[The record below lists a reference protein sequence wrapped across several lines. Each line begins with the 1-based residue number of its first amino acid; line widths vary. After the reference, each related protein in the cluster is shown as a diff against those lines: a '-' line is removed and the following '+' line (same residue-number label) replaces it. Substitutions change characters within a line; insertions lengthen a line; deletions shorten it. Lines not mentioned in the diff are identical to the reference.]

1 MIDDDDIYRR
11 FRRQRR
17 SARAL
22 LIPTLS
28 RRIPLSSFAGE
39 ICWRG
44 RRCRRRRRRHAHA
57 RDVKKE
63 GNHKR
68 AQKEKKKECAK
79 GTKRKRKTAKKKVSK
94 IGLLLWCP
102 KVLKISKNKKQNF
115 GVLSFK
121 IKARRPTTL
130 IKANK
135 NAGVTKERERE
146 REDGTA
152 A

>member
-17 SARAL
+17 CARAL

-44 RRCRRRRRRHAHA
+44 RRFRRRRHAHA

-68 AQKEKKKECAK
+68 AQKSAKRSKSGVVQKRWDTRGKEKRRKKKSQK
-79 GTKRKRKTAKKKVSK
+79 LGLLLLLWVPQKVSK
-94 IGLLLWCP
+94 IF
-102 KVLKISKNKKQNF
+102 KKKNKNSL

-121 IKARRPTTL
+121 IKARRPRRL
-130 IKANK
+130 
-135 NAGVTKERERE
+135 
-146 REDGTA
+146 
-152 A
+152 